1 MNSKIRTS
9 VEEDTTERKHEYQY
23 ISFNITDCDGT
34 CFQKMGLK
42 LYFHVTVLIYFASTT
57 ATSVSKTNKI
67 ASNNNTKSDNP
78 NENEPHLTNSQA
90 IVCYDYTGQVPA
102 ISYPL
107 APE

>member
-1 MNSKIRTS
+1 MTL
-9 VEEDTTERKHEYQY
+9 
-23 ISFNITDCDGT
+23 
-34 CFQKMGLK
+34 FQKMRLK
-42 LYFHVTVLIYFASTT
+42 LYFHVTFLLYFAST
-57 ATSVSKTNKI
+57 AAVSVSKTNKI
-67 ASNNNTKSDNP
+67 ASNKNTKSENP